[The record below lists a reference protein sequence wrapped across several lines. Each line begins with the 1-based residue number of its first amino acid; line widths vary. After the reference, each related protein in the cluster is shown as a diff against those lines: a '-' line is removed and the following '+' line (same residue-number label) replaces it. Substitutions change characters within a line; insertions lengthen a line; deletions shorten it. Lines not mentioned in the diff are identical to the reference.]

1 MHDLPIATHWYGVS
15 LLPADLASFDSV
27 TSDYQDL
34 TAVSFFFF
42 KNLHPNF
49 RGIGTNLHSHQ
60 LGAHNVFLFP
70 PVSLPAFGLM
80 YVVCFLMVA
89 TLG

>member
-42 KNLHPNF
+42 
-49 RGIGTNLHSHQ
+49 
-60 LGAHNVFLFP
+60 
-70 PVSLPAFGLM
+70 
-80 YVVCFLMVA
+80 
-89 TLG
+89 